1 MDFRREAK
9 RALREDRAGRD
20 VTVQGFVPSGAGAR
34 IRLVAR
40 ETGVLAGLP
49 AAAEVFRAAG
59 PSVRVRFLARDGD
72 RLRPGRGVL
81 EAVGP
86 LGVLLSAERSAL
98 NFITHLSGIAT
109 LTRRFVDAAGPRG
122 PAILDTRKTL
132 PGLRDLQKYA
142 VRQGGGT
149 NHRRD
154 LSDAYL
160 IKENHLAFYA
170 GADGRADLI
179 RRVGRARR
187 SGRPVEMECRDRAE
201 ILWGLEAGAD
211 ILLLDNFPPRGLTA
225 VIRWIDG
232 LCRARG
238 WRRPLLEV
246 SGGVTLDRMPRL
258 ARAGVDRISIG
269 RLTHS
274 APALDFN
281 MDVVEVRGGRFS
293 RRPGP

>member
-9 RALREDRAGRD
+9 RALQEDRAGRD
-20 VTVQGFVPSGAGAR
+20 VTVRGFVPSGVRAR
-34 IRLVAR
+34 VRLVAR
-40 ETGVLAGLP
+40 EKGVLAGLP
-49 AAAEVFRAAG
+49 AAAEVFRQAG
-59 PSVRVRFLARDGD
+59 PSVRVRPLIQEGGRV
-72 RLRPGRGVL
+72 RPGLAVL
-81 EAVGP
+81 EAEGP
-86 LGVLLSAERSAL
+86 LGALLSAERSAL

-154 LSDAYL
+154 LSDAFL

-170 GADGRADLI
+170 GAAGRAELV

-187 SGRPVEMECRDRAE
+187 SGRPVEMECRDRSE
-201 ILWGLEAGAD
+201 IRWGLEAGAD
-211 ILLLDNFPPRGLTA
+211 ILLLDNFPPTRLPS
-225 VIRWIDG
+225 VVRWING
-232 LCRARG
+232 LCRDLG

-246 SGGVTLDRMPRL
+246 SGGVTLDRMGTL
-258 ARAGVDRISIG
+258 ARSGVDRISIG

-281 MDVVEVRGGRFS
+281 MDVVSVRNGRS
-293 RRPGP
+293 RRTASR